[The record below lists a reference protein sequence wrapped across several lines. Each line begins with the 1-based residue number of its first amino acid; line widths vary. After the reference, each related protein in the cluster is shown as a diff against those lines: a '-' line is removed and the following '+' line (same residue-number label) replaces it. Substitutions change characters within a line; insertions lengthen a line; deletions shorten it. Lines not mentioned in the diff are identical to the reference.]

1 MVALDFTLKRNTY
14 LFGLMFCCHHLEI
27 FIISGQVSTHFDFA
41 LGSANYV
48 ASSIK
53 KYLII
58 DYLKLKDIGF

>member
-14 LFGLMFCCHHLEI
+14 MSGLMFCCHHLEI
-27 FIISGQVSTHFDFA
+27 FIITGQGSTHFDFA

-48 ASSIK
+48 ASFIN

-58 DYLKLKDIGF
+58 DNLKLKDIGF